1 MAQQNPSPLD
11 VSRPGV
17 VSNAEVNKE
26 KSSARRGTAP
36 LPDEVRGEDLKKAR
50 GMESAPCGH
59 NEEGTDQK
67 VADAKRLDHSKQK
80 C

>member
-17 VSNAEVNKE
+17 VSNVEVEKE
-26 KSSARRGTAP
+26 KSSARRGSAP
-36 LPDEVRGEDLKKAR
+36 EPEEVRGEDLKKAR
-50 GMESAPCGH
+50 GIEPAPCGH
-59 NEEGTDQK
+59 NEAGTDQK
-67 VADAKRLDHSKQK
+67 VEDAKRLRHSNQK